1 LEDQVAMLTSTLAAI
16 DANYFK
22 AVGEGI
28 GAIVLYAV
36 VGVVLLLLGFYAV
49 DVTTP
54 GKLNELVRA
63 GAPNAVAVTS
73 AGMVSM
79 AFIVVVAIFS
89 SGGRLAEGLL
99 SSLIFGLLGIIVQV
113 AGVRVLEYVTGIN
126 IGQVLAADRF
136 APSAAVVCAAHV
148 ALGLVVA
155 VAIL

>member
-1 LEDQVAMLTSTLAAI
+1 MTSLIAAI
-16 DANYFK
+16 DAEYFK

-28 GAIVLYAV
+28 GAIVLYAI
-36 VGVVLLLLGFYAV
+36 VGVVLVLLGFYAV
-49 DVTTP
+49 DITTP

-63 GAPNAVAVTS
+63 GAPNAVAVTA

-79 AFIVVVAIFS
+79 AFIVVVAIYT

-99 SSLIFGLLGIIVQV
+99 SSLIYGLLGIVVQV
-113 AGVRVLEYVTGIN
+113 AGVRVLEYVTGID
-126 IGQVLAADRF
+126 IGRVLRSEVYT
-136 APSAAVVCAAHV
+136 PSASVVCSAHV

>member
-1 LEDQVAMLTSTLAAI
+1 MTSLIAAI
-16 DANYFK
+16 DAEYFK

-28 GAIVLYAV
+28 GAIVLYAI
-36 VGVVLLLLGFYAV
+36 VGVVLVLLGFYAV
-49 DVTTP
+49 DITTP

-63 GAPNAVAVTS
+63 GAPNAVAVTA

-79 AFIVVVAIFS
+79 AFIVVVAIYT

-99 SSLIFGLLGIIVQV
+99 SSLIYGLLGIVVQV
-113 AGVRVLEYVTGIN
+113 AGVRVLEYVTGID
-126 IGQVLAADRF
+126 IGAALRSEVYT
-136 APSAAVVCAAHV
+136 PAASVVCAAHV